1 MDIFFKLRVFF
12 WILVLSLWSILMYQ
26 FMRSDIFPALPKSQP
41 FKNPF
46 SHDSAPLKVTAPAPA
61 QASAPEKRYSQSRLP
76 EILKPLPLLP
86 EGIKEIGTGR
96 PEPVAETEK
105 SRAMPPQDSN
115 RISASWPGVPQGFTA
130 AQTKHFAIYQE
141 GGLITEN
148 LEENLEALH
157 GNIMLDL
164 IAFSPWTRDEKV
176 LIYFLKTQSAYR
188 KITGR
193 PSWSA
198 GASSLSRRIIYLYE
212 SEEAFGILAHE
223 LCHVYFD
230 SFFNAGKS
238 NPLWLSEGMATL
250 VQSERGMSPP
260 NWLQPNMQKLAYGAG
275 FSLSD
280 LMRVEDTAAADDP
293 TVRLWYT
300 QAYSV
305 TRFLSRLKTADSFYN
320 FAKMLRD
327 GKSVHESLFRSYGMP
342 FNRISALEHAW
353 RYDLK
358 TRGLTSLS
366 QTQLQI
372 P

>member
-1 MDIFFKLRVFF
+1 M
-12 WILVLSLWSILMYQ
+12 
-26 FMRSDIFPALPKSQP
+26 
-41 FKNPF
+41 
-46 SHDSAPLKVTAPAPA
+46 
-61 QASAPEKRYSQSRLP
+61 
-76 EILKPLPLLP
+76 
-86 EGIKEIGTGR
+86 
-96 PEPVAETEK
+96 
-105 SRAMPPQDSN
+105 
-115 RISASWPGVPQGFTA
+115 
-130 AQTKHFAIYQE
+130 
-141 GGLITEN
+141 
-148 LEENLEALH
+148 
-157 GNIMLDL
+157 
-164 IAFSPWTRDEKV
+164 
-176 LIYFLKTQSAYR
+176 
-188 KITGR
+188 
-193 PSWSA
+193 
-198 GASSLSRRIIYLYE
+198 
-212 SEEAFGILAHE
+212 
-223 LCHVYFD
+223 
-230 SFFNAGKS
+230 
-238 NPLWLSEGMATL
+238 